1 MAEAAAPKPASPR
14 THLYGGQ
21 AVVEGV
27 MMRGAGFWA
36 IAVRRP
42 DSTVHVESHEID
54 SVVLRYP
61 LLGKPFFR
69 GIIVL
74 GQSLAIGMR
83 ALMVS
88 ANQSLEEEERLTPR
102 QVALSIVLALA
113 LFIGIFIIGP
123 TTLFA
128 WFENRTGS
136 AGILTLIGE
145 GVFRV
150 GIFVAYL
157 WLIGKTKDIHR
168 VFEYHG
174 AEHKTIAAFEHGE
187 ELQPELIDRYPKEH
201 VRCGT
206 NFLIIVMIITIF
218 VFTLFGTPA
227 LVWRIV
233 SRVIA
238 IPIIAAISYE
248 ALRFGAKHPESLLMR
263 SLMKPGIWLQRIT
276 TQPARPL
283 SDRDRGHVVPGT
295 APPRGRGDRARSI
308 VERAPSTSLRGGRCI
323 GHFLR
328 EDEAV
333 PTTREVFPMPTSD
346 LDMPLL
352 PSAEQISRRE
362 FATVRRGYDPQQVRA
377 YLTSIANAGG
387 DAGARAQPAAPG
399 GGFCRREERAG
410 RPKSRRRPTT
420 LPRRPTIRTTHC
432 PSVSPR

>member
-1 MAEAAAPKPASPR
+1 VADAAAPRPASPR

-54 SVVLRYP
+54 SVVLRVP

-88 ANQSLEEEERLTPR
+88 ANQSLEVDERLTPR

-128 WFENRTGS
+128 WFEGRTGS
-136 AGILTLIGE
+136 AGILTLMGE

-150 GIFVAYL
+150 AIFVAYL

-174 AEHKTIAAFEHGE
+174 AEHKTIAAFEHGD

-248 ALRFGAKHPESLLMR
+248 ALRFGAKHPESLVMR

-276 TQPARPL
+276 TQQP
-283 SDRDRGHVVPGT
+283 DRSQIEIAV
-295 APPRGRGDRARSI
+295 
-308 VERAPSTSLRGGRCI
+308 TS
-323 GHFLR
+323 FR
-328 EDEAV
+328 E
-333 PTTREVFPMPTSD
+333 
-346 LDMPLL
+346 LL
-352 PSAEQISRRE
+352 RRE
-362 FATVRRGYDPQQVRA
+362 AEATVP
-377 YLTSIANAGG
+377 
-387 DAGARAQPAAPG
+387 
-399 GGFCRREERAG
+399 ER
-410 RPKSRRRPTT
+410 
-420 LPRRPTIRTTHC
+420 
-432 PSVSPR
+432 

>member
-1 MAEAAAPKPASPR
+1 VADAAAPRPASPR

-54 SVVLRYP
+54 SVVLRVP

-88 ANQSLEEEERLTPR
+88 ANQSLEEDERLTPR

-128 WFENRTGS
+128 WFEGRTGS
-136 AGILTLIGE
+136 AGILTLMGE

-150 GIFVAYL
+150 AIFVAYL

-174 AEHKTIAAFEHGE
+174 AEHKTIAAFEHGD

-248 ALRFGAKHPESLLMR
+248 ALRFGAKHPESLVMR

-276 TQPARPL
+276 TQQP
-283 SDRDRGHVVPGT
+283 DRSQIEIAV
-295 APPRGRGDRARSI
+295 
-308 VERAPSTSLRGGRCI
+308 TS
-323 GHFLR
+323 FR
-328 EDEAV
+328 E
-333 PTTREVFPMPTSD
+333 
-346 LDMPLL
+346 LL
-352 PSAEQISRRE
+352 RRE
-362 FATVRRGYDPQQVRA
+362 AEATVPDR
-377 YLTSIANAGG
+377 
-387 DAGARAQPAAPG
+387 
-399 GGFCRREERAG
+399 
-410 RPKSRRRPTT
+410 
-420 LPRRPTIRTTHC
+420 
-432 PSVSPR
+432 

>member
-1 MAEAAAPKPASPR
+1 VAEAVAPKAASPR

-42 DSTVHVESHEID
+42 DATIHVESHEID
-54 SVVLRYP
+54 SVVLRFP

-83 ALMVS
+83 ALMIS

-102 QVALSIVLALA
+102 QVVLSIVLALS
-113 LFIGIFIIGP
+113 LFMGIFIIGP

-136 AGILTLIGE
+136 AGVLTLMGE

-150 GIFVAYL
+150 ALFVAYL
-157 WLIGKTKDIHR
+157 WLIGRAKDIHR

-233 SRVIA
+233 SRVVA
-238 IPIIAAISYE
+238 IPIIAALSYE

-276 TQPARPL
+276 TQQP
-283 SDRDRGHVVPGT
+283 DRSQIEIAITSFRELLRREAEAT
-295 APPRGRGDRARSI
+295 AP
-308 VERAPSTSLRGGRCI
+308 ER
-323 GHFLR
+323 
-328 EDEAV
+328 
-333 PTTREVFPMPTSD
+333 
-346 LDMPLL
+346 
-352 PSAEQISRRE
+352 
-362 FATVRRGYDPQQVRA
+362 
-377 YLTSIANAGG
+377 
-387 DAGARAQPAAPG
+387 
-399 GGFCRREERAG
+399 
-410 RPKSRRRPTT
+410 
-420 LPRRPTIRTTHC
+420 
-432 PSVSPR
+432 

>member
-1 MAEAAAPKPASPR
+1 VAEAELPRPASPR

-36 IAVRRP
+36 IAVRKP
-42 DSTVHVESHEID
+42 DASIHIESHEID
-54 SVVLRYP
+54 SIVLRVP
-61 LLGKPFFR
+61 ILGKPFLR

-83 ALMVS
+83 ALMIS

-102 QVALSIVLALA
+102 QVIFSVVLALT
-113 LFIGIFIIGP
+113 LFVGIFIIGP

-145 GVFRV
+145 GLFRV
-150 GIFVAYL
+150 ALFVAYL
-157 WLIGKTKDIHR
+157 FLIGRTKDIHR

-187 ELQPELIDRYPKEH
+187 ELETEAIDRYPKEH

-227 LVWRIV
+227 LLWRIL

-248 ALRFGAKHPESLLMR
+248 ALRLGAKHPGSLGMRILMA
-263 SLMKPGIWLQRIT
+263 PGIWLQKIT
-276 TQPARPL
+276 TQQPDASQIEVAVTSFREL
-283 SDRDRGHVVPGT
+283 LRREAEAT
-295 APPRGRGDRARSI
+295 A
-308 VERAPSTSLRGGRCI
+308 VER
-323 GHFLR
+323 
-328 EDEAV
+328 
-333 PTTREVFPMPTSD
+333 
-346 LDMPLL
+346 
-352 PSAEQISRRE
+352 
-362 FATVRRGYDPQQVRA
+362 
-377 YLTSIANAGG
+377 
-387 DAGARAQPAAPG
+387 
-399 GGFCRREERAG
+399 
-410 RPKSRRRPTT
+410 
-420 LPRRPTIRTTHC
+420 
-432 PSVSPR
+432 

>member
-42 DSTVHVESHEID
+42 DSTVHIESHEID

-128 WFENRTGS
+128 WFENRTGN

-150 GIFVAYL
+150 AIFVAYL

-206 NFLIIVMIITIF
+206 NFLIIVMVITIF

-276 TQPARPL
+276 TQPPDHSQIEIAVL
-283 SDRDRGHVVPGT
+283 S
-295 APPRGRGDRARSI
+295 
-308 VERAPSTSLRGGRCI
+308 
-323 GHFLR
+323 FR
-328 EDEAV
+328 E
-333 PTTREVFPMPTSD
+333 
-346 LDMPLL
+346 LL
-352 PSAEQISRRE
+352 RRE
-362 FATVRRGYDPQQVRA
+362 AEATVP
-377 YLTSIANAGG
+377 
-387 DAGARAQPAAPG
+387 
-399 GGFCRREERAG
+399 ER
-410 RPKSRRRPTT
+410 
-420 LPRRPTIRTTHC
+420 
-432 PSVSPR
+432 